1 MTPLRSIRLVSFLC
15 LALPALTATAT
26 RAAMTPFE
34 LNMDRV
40 KIVDPKGLAA
50 PTYFVPAVK
59 LIVTAQGSVWAQGK
73 STNFSSD
80 SDVTAQAH
88 GKYYVQGLEKALLQ
102 DLARKVQDDLVAKL
116 RATGATVLTYDDLKA
131 DPLVAGR
138 GRESADGKWGLPAT
152 SKGGLTYV
160 MAWPSDEQ
168 AFESGVTGPLFYLRP
183 MVKEKKIIAIQ
194 PEITFTVP
202 QMWGEKDVGYKRAKA
217 SIAVNPVMLLEGAMI
232 YVNNPQGSFTS
243 ISIQTH
249 GGRHAAE
256 VTGTVKKMSEDTTK
270 FTSLWGRST
279 SDYLFTLDPA
289 AFSDGVLRVGFAI
302 NSMIADQVKKV
313 RK

>member
-1 MTPLRSIRLVSFLC
+1 
-15 LALPALTATAT
+15 
-26 RAAMTPFE
+26 
-34 LNMDRV
+34 
-40 KIVDPKGLAA
+40 
-50 PTYFVPAVK
+50 
-59 LIVTAQGSVWAQGK
+59 K
-73 STNFSSD
+73 STNFTSGSGAN
-80 SDVTAQAH
+80 AQAH

-116 RATGATVLTYDDLKA
+116 RATGAKVLTYDDLKA

-138 GRESADGKWGLPAT
+138 GRESADGKWGLPTT
-152 SKGGLTYV
+152 SKDGLTFV
-160 MAWPSDEQ
+160 MASPSDEQ
-168 AFESGVTGPLFYLRP
+168 AFESGVTGPLFYLHGMMR
-183 MVKEKKIIAIQ
+183 EKKMIAIQ

-202 QMWGEKDVGYKRAKA
+202 QMWGEKDEGYKRAKA
-217 SIAVNPVMLLEGAMI
+217 SIAVNPVMLLQGALI

-256 VTGTVKKMSEDTTK
+256 VTGTVKKMSEDKTQ
-270 FTSLWGRST
+270 FSSSWGRSS
-279 SDYLFTLDPA
+279 SDYLFTLDPQ